1 MNEKKWR
8 LGRGPAS
15 FGASFIF
22 DFFSRGEGKGKD
34 GGVRHEQEKEQQ
46 EESKCVGGKGRRGE
60 GGREGE
66 SEVNGGKY
74 REQRERND
82 GLNPD

>member
-1 MNEKKWR
+1 MR
-8 LGRGPAS
+8 
-15 FGASFIF
+15 
-22 DFFSRGEGKGKD
+22 D
-34 GGVRHEQEKEQQ
+34 EQEKEQQ

-82 GLNPD
+82 GFNPD

>member
-1 MNEKKWR
+1 MKRSGGLEGGQ
-8 LGRGPAS
+8 LVLEH
-15 FGASFIF
+15 FLYLI
-22 DFFSRGEGKGKD
+22 FSRGEGKGKD

-46 EESKCVGGKGRRGE
+46 EESKCVGGNGRRGE